1 MNPIAMNDAE
11 QLSDAEC
18 LETAR
23 ELMQWASYYLAH
35 VTPTHTSH
43 RARVDLSI
51 AMDTTREALAERQV
65 PGFIP
70 RPPDLFSTP
79 E

>member
-11 QLSDAEC
+11 QLSDAER

-35 VTPTHTSH
+35 VQATHTTH

-51 AMDTTREALAERQV
+51 AMDTTREDLAERQV
-65 PGFIP
+65 PGFVP

>member
-1 MNPIAMNDAE
+1 
-11 QLSDAEC
+11 
-18 LETAR
+18 
-23 ELMQWASYYLAH
+23 MQWASYYLAH
-35 VTPTHTSH
+35 VTATHTTH

-51 AMDTTREALAERQV
+51 ATDTTREALAERQV

-70 RPPDLFSTP
+70 RAPDLFSTP

>member
-11 QLSDAEC
+11 QLSDAER
-18 LETAR
+18 LELAR

-35 VTPTHTSH
+35 VQATHTTH

-51 AMDTTREALAERQV
+51 ATDTTREALAERTV

-70 RPPDLFSTP
+70 TPPDLFSTM